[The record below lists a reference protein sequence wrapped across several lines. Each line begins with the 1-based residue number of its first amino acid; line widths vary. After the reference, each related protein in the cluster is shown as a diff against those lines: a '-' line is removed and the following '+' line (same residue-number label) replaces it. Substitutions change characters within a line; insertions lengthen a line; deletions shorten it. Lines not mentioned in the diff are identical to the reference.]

1 MPIFRKDPCGIVCLV
16 LTYLAVFYAD
26 YVVVRWIIIQT
37 LHNSLWGAFH
47 AVAFNSVVLLL
58 MMSHMRAVFS
68 DPGIVPLPQSK
79 LDFSE
84 FHTGMQKEKA
94 KDEYTICARCESY
107 RPPRAHHCR
116 VCQRCIRRMDHHCP
130 WINNCVG
137 EWNQKYFL
145 QFLFYVG
152 LLSTYAVVLVIISW
166 LQECNDCYKDKLTM
180 QSRVVH
186 SVLLVVESGLFG
198 LFVTAIMCDQLQ
210 AIFGDETAVEQAKQ
224 QGPYRPKKP
233 RLALLSEVCGRGF
246 PMLWLMPCQSP
257 PKDFEFLSGYDV

>member
-1 MPIFRKDPCGIVCLV
+1 
-16 LTYLAVFYAD
+16 
-26 YVVVRWIIIQT
+26 
-37 LHNSLWGAFH
+37 
-47 AVAFNSVVLLL
+47 
-58 MMSHMRAVFS
+58 
-68 DPGIVPLPQSK
+68 
-79 LDFSE
+79 
-84 FHTGMQKEKA
+84 MQKEKA

-257 PKDFEFLSGYDV
+257 PKDFEFLSGYDVWSTVACYISPFAFPIVSDVLHSHCLVVQYLFLTLSRSHTTPTPPLSPLLQVIHRLY